1 MVKNTILMLTSSR
14 SGYVGLSMQDYSKLP
29 DDLKAKLLKWESNN
43 PVNKQLTKLNDI
55 ASILQDISNVID
67 YQGKA
72 SKEETKKLGAVLTDA
87 REQLVSLNKK
97 ETPETPDNK
106 PVIEAIKKLESAL
119 TDSIK
124 RIDTKPVVNIPKAD
138 APVVNAPNVIIDN
151 KEVTKLLSTLPD
163 AFNAAIKGIPKT
175 ESTSKILKELSDKLD
190 SIDVGVRLQPQAP
203 TKIAVTNL
211 DGSPVATNIT
221 LTERYDYDDPTTIYT
236 ATAPVGTADASTGW
250 TITKYDLS
258 DTNNAS
264 GKVATDVSWTNRV
277 TGSYS

>member
-1 MVKNTILMLTSSR
+1 MLMSSKN
-14 SGYVGLSMQDYSKLP
+14 GYVGLSMQDYSKLP

-124 RIDTKPVVNIPKAD
+124 KIDTKPVVNIPKAD

-236 ATAPVGTADASTGW
+236 ATAPVGTLDASLGW
-250 TITKYDLS
+250 TIFKYDLADKS
-258 DTNNAS
+258 DSS
-264 GKVATDVSWTNRV
+264 GKVATDVSWDNRA
-277 TGSYS
+277 TGSFA

>member
-1 MVKNTILMLTSSR
+1 MLMSSKN
-14 SGYVGLSMQDYSKLP
+14 GYVGLSMQDYSKLP

-236 ATAPVGTADASTGW
+236 ATAPVGTLDASLGW
-250 TITKYDLS
+250 TIFKYDLADKS
-258 DTNNAS
+258 DSS
-264 GKVATDVSWTNRV
+264 GKVATDVSWDNRA
-277 TGSYS
+277 TGSFA